1 MRAVRVAVAAVS
13 LALLWLAATVH
24 RNYGGN
30 WTGIYCFGETYAIGA
45 ETERLGVYKHS
56 GSFGYDG
63 QIYFLMA
70 QDPFLQ
76 GEPNRYVD
84 FPRLRY
90 RRILIPFAARFLAL
104 GNDSALVFTYLGV
117 MLAFLALG
125 AWSAAS
131 LAGLRGRSHW
141 YGLLFLLIPG
151 VAISIDR
158 MTVDL
163 GLAAL
168 TMTAVYAWNAGYRRL
183 LLAALAAAP
192 LVRETGLLLI
202 AGFALAALGQRR
214 WRELV
219 SFAVCAVPA
228 AGWFLWVHLRTQP
241 MDYANTMIPMAS
253 ILKGFYAPAAY
264 PPGLPWRRVWVFTD
278 LLALVGVVYGFYL
291 ALRWWRSWRDE
302 PLRAAAI
309 LFALMGMIIQRD
321 DHWWRV
327 YDFGRVYTPMMLI
340 LMTDR
345 ESGLIHA
352 SSAALMWPRIG
363 LQVGRQILGIL
374 GLPLPR

>member
-1 MRAVRVAVAAVS
+1 MHAVRVAVVS
-13 LALLWLAATVH
+13 VGLALLWLTATVY

-45 ETERLGVYKHS
+45 ETERLGVYKHP

-70 QDPFLQ
+70 QDPFLR
-76 GEPNRYVD
+76 GEPHRYVD

-90 RRILIPFAARFLAL
+90 RRILIPLAARIAAL
-104 GNDSALVFTYLGV
+104 GNDAALVATYLGV

-125 AWSAAS
+125 AWSAARW
-131 LAGLRGRSHW
+131 AELRRHSCW
-141 YGLLFLLIPG
+141 IGLLFLLVPG

-168 TMTAVYAWNAGYRRL
+168 TMTAIYAWNARLRKL
-183 LLAALAAAP
+183 LLLSLALAP

-202 AGFALAALGQRR
+202 AGFALVSILNRKWRDASGFVACAA
-214 WRELV
+214 
-219 SFAVCAVPA
+219 PA
-228 AGWFLWVHLRTQP
+228 AAWFVWVHLRTQP

-253 ILKGFYAPAAY
+253 ILKGFYAPAEY
-264 PPGLPWRRVWVFTD
+264 PPGLPWRRLWVFAD

-291 ALRWWRSWRDE
+291 ALRWWKNWREE
-302 PLRAAAI
+302 PLRAAAL
-309 LFALMGMIIQRD
+309 LFALMGMTLQRD

-327 YDFGRVYTPMMLI
+327 YDFGRVYTPMMII

-345 ESGLIHA
+345 ESHLIHA
-352 SSAALMWPRIG
+352 SPAMLMWPRIG